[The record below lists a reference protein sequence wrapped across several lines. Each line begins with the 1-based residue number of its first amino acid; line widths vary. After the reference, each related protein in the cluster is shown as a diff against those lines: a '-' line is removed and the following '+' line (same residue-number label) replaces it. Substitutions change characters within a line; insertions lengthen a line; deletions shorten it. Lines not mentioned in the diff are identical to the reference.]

1 MQSAAGGVLADI
13 SHTLL
18 YSTPKGPMPVLQA
31 FQVVTWAQ
39 RVAVAA
45 MAVAALFAAAAVGA
59 GSKYVGVWAGLGLGA
74 AAAAA
79 AAWRLGL
86 LRQKFV
92 FVDYVQA
99 DH

>member
-1 MQSAAGGVLADI
+1 M
-13 SHTLL
+13 
-18 YSTPKGPMPVLQA
+18 
-31 FQVVTWAQ
+31 VTWSQ
-39 RVAVAA
+39 RVAIATLGVS
-45 MAVAALFAAAAVGA
+45 ALFAAAAVGA
-59 GSKYVGVWAGLGLGA
+59 GSSRIAAWAGLGAVA
-74 AAAAA
+74 AVAAV